1 MTQYIPKYKSWWGKV
16 KVKLH
21 LSTYATK
28 EDLNNKAGVN
38 TSTFAKKVD
47 LASLKS
53 GIDKL
58 DTFKLETA
66 PYAGT

>member
-1 MTQYIPKYKSWWGKV
+1 MKV
-16 KVKLH
+16 ELH

>member
-1 MTQYIPKYKSWWGKV
+1 MKV
-16 KVKLH
+16 ELH

-28 EDLNNKAGVN
+28 EDLNKAGVN